1 MCPIY
6 LDNHATTP
14 CDPRVVQAM
23 LPYFTETFGNPSSTI
38 HSAGRKAAG
47 AVERARGQVADVI
60 KARAGEIV
68 FTSGATESNN
78 LAILG
83 LARGTAGKRKGIV
96 TTEIEH
102 KSVLGPCK
110 HLQKLGYE
118 LDIIEVDRAGRVD
131 INGVRHAVS
140 KNTLL
145 VSVQA
150 ANNEIGTIQSISDI
164 AEIAHAQ
171 GAVMHC
177 DAAQAVGKIPVDVET
192 WDVDLLSISAHKVY
206 GPKGSGALFVRGG
219 INALPVDPLTFGG
232 DQEQGLRP
240 GTLNVPCIVGFG
252 EACSLANQ
260 LLEIES
266 RRVAALRDE
275 LERTLLD
282 SISGL
287 RRNGALDKRLP
298 GNANLT
304 FPGIDAEALIAN
316 LTDIALSTGSACTTG
331 APEPSYVLLAI
342 GLTREEAYSTI
353 RVGVGRFTSD
363 REIDQAADA
372 IIEAVGRLRSL

>member
-1 MCPIY
+1 
-6 LDNHATTP
+6 
-14 CDPRVVQAM
+14 M